1 MLRMKKVLSAFA
13 VSTMLASLVGCS
25 SDDTLSTKG
34 YGKAEDN
41 LSPTST
47 IIQGVKVKPLGAAQ
61 PVVYLKKGSATLEV
75 SVKNAAKDD
84 AFDVAIMP
92 HLEESGTTSSI
103 GVVSGTGNFSKD
115 SKFDVPKSGYYE
127 VTVAG
132 DTLPSNFKG
141 TWNASVEQDIEKN
154 KNYDKTLH
162 IASFKEKIGGEF
174 QSNKNPIDEN
184 MNDVGYVR
192 DIRGFRAIDQNSASI
207 SSTDDESNYEESK
220 SVNGKWT
227 LKEKSTHELSNLSK
241 LYYDDSDLE
250 EIATV
255 STDKGLATLCLT
267 LGKYYLVYADADFK
281 NVELTPQKKLLDFYE
296 EVKPSA
302 LFFDSKQQMIYAADN
317 TDNGSVLYQ
326 YDVNKKA
333 FIKDNSGKPATKKL
347 PFEEIGATA
356 RYAKASDGTFYIANS
371 LTNQGFDIELAAFNE
386 DFKLLAKPIKL
397 TSVPNDM
404 YRGDFTL
411 AAYKNRVDIWSY
423 YDSRILNGR
432 DYNEPL
438 NVGLNK
444 YTITL
449 K

>member
-1 MLRMKKVLSAFA
+1 MKKVLSTLA
-13 VSTMLASLVGCS
+13 VSTLLASLVGCG

-34 YGKAEDN
+34 NEGSEDN
-41 LSPTST
+41 LSPNTT
-47 IIQGVKVKPLGAAQ
+47 VIQGEKVKPLSAAQ
-61 PVVYLKKGSATLEV
+61 PVVYLKKGSASLEV
-75 SVKNAAKDD
+75 KIKDAAKGD

-92 HLEESGTTSSI
+92 HLEGAGTTSSV

-115 SKFDVPKSGYYE
+115 TKFDVPKNGYYE
-127 VTVAG
+127 VMVAN
-132 DTLPSNFKG
+132 DSLPTNFKG
-141 TWNASVEQDIEKN
+141 TWNASVEQDVEKN
-154 KNYDKTLH
+154 KDYNKTLH

-174 QSNKNPIDEN
+174 LSNKNPIDEN

-241 LYYDDSDLE
+241 LYYDDPELE
-250 EIATV
+250 ELATI

-267 LGKYYLVYADADFK
+267 LGKYYLVYADEDFK

-302 LFFDSKQQMIYAADN
+302 LFFDSKQNIIYAADD

-326 YDVNKKA
+326 YDVHKKA
-333 FIKDNSGKPATKKL
+333 FIKDSNGKLLTKKL
-347 PFEEIGATA
+347 PFEEIGDTA
-356 RYAKASDGTFYIANS
+356 RYAKADDGTFYIANS
-371 LTNQGFDIELAAFNE
+371 LTNQDFDVELAAFNK

-397 TSVPNDM
+397 TSIPNNS

-423 YDSRILNGR
+423 YDSRTLNGLN
-432 DYNEPL
+432 YSEPL

-449 K
+449 E